1 MIGNNSNFQE
11 TDIKKAFLK
20 YEKVRRS
27 GKYNMITEAS
37 TVMRC
42 YHIYEDM
49 YFYIITHYSELYKQ
63 FINK

>member
-11 TDIKKAFLK
+11 TDIKKTFLK

-27 GKYNMITEAS
+27 GKYNMITEAA
-37 TVMRC
+37 TVMKR
-42 YHIYEDM
+42 YHIYGDI
-49 YFYIITHYSELYKQ
+49 YSYVIIHYSELYKQ

>member
-20 YEKVRRS
+20 YEKARRS
-27 GKYNMITEAS
+27 GKYNMITEAAA
-37 TVMRC
+37 VMKH
-42 YHIYEDM
+42 YHIYGDM
-49 YFYIITHYSELYKQ
+49 YSYVIIHYSELYKQ